1 MPFVTRTAVLTI
13 LRLKPCQTPRA
24 SEHRFGYG
32 HSTFVSRA
40 TIVKCQ
46 RPPSLAL
53 SDPFSATASTVTSW
67 PQSSNS
73 HAPGHRKFPTKE
85 ASNSTIRLNVA
96 AVTMRTDRACPVTF
110 APVLN
115 HLCPQRCIA
124 WFPSR
129 APIPLLD
136 TKMLPGAIQP
146 LDGCTGCPKACIYLS
161 KEAQNRGESQVQ

>member
-1 MPFVTRTAVLTI
+1 MSAEQLSSNASASPPWPF
-13 LRLKPCQTPRA
+13 
-24 SEHRFGYG
+24 
-32 HSTFVSRA
+32 
-40 TIVKCQ
+40 
-46 RPPSLAL
+46 

-73 HAPGHRKFPTKE
+73 HAPGHRKFPTRE

-129 APIPLLD
+129 APSPLLD
-136 TKMLPGAIQP
+136 TKMLPGAIRTLSNGIYRMPADVHLLEPRSPEQRRIAS
-146 LDGCTGCPKACIYLS
+146 LSSSPK
-161 KEAQNRGESQVQ
+161 